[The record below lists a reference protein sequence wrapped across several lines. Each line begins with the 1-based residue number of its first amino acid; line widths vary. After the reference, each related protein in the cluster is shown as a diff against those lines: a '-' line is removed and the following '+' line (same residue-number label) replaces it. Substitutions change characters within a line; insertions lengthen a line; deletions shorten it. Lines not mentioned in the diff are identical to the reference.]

1 MNIEQQN
8 WFSTPIWQVETEL
21 PLSELRTLVKKIR
34 EKDPEGTKI
43 SNVGGWQS
51 RAYPNVCSKYEKDY
65 GIADVMKP
73 VIDLLNNLVLDC
85 LYKLI
90 KGATVEQQLG
100 IPDDIKLINFWFNVN
115 SRGNFNNLHN
125 HRGGI
130 ISGVLYILIPDD
142 NCGGISFQRT
152 DKEIQ
157 YYLPPFLDKHNE
169 FTSSMLTIKP
179 KEGSLVLFPSWFNHR
194 VEPSQS
200 ENSRVSMSFNYTF
213 TNFLGWGWE
222 T

>member
-8 WFSTPIWQVETEL
+8 WFATPIWQVKTEL
-21 PLSELRTLVKKIR
+21 PLGELRTLVKKIR
-34 EKDPEGTKI
+34 KKDPKGTII

-51 RAYPNVCSKYEKDY
+51 RAYPNVCSKHEKDY
-65 GIADVMKP
+65 GIANVMKP
-73 VIDLLNNLVLDC
+73 VIDLLNNIV
-85 LYKLI
+85 
-90 KGATVEQQLG
+90 GATVEQRLD
-100 IPDDIKLINFWFNVN
+100 ISDDIKLANFWFNVN
-115 SRGNFNNLHN
+115 NRGNYNSLHN

-142 NCGGISFQRT
+142 NCGGITFERT
-152 DKEIQ
+152 DKELQ

-169 FTSSMLTIKP
+169 FTSSMVTVKP

-200 ENSRVSMSFNYTF
+200 QNSRVSMSFNYTF
-213 TNFLGWGWE
+213 TNFLGWE

>member
-1 MNIEQQN
+1 
-8 WFSTPIWQVETEL
+8 
-21 PLSELRTLVKKIR
+21 
-34 EKDPEGTKI
+34 
-43 SNVGGWQS
+43 
-51 RAYPNVCSKYEKDY
+51 
-65 GIADVMKP
+65 
-73 VIDLLNNLVLDC
+73 
-85 LYKLI
+85 
-90 KGATVEQQLG
+90 
-100 IPDDIKLINFWFNVN
+100 
-115 SRGNFNNLHN
+115 
-125 HRGGI
+125 
-130 ISGVLYILIPDD
+130 LIPDD

-169 FTSSMLTIKP
+169 FTSSMVTIKP

>member
-8 WFSTPIWQVETEL
+8 WFATPVWQVETEL
-21 PLSELRTLVKKIR
+21 PLGEVKTLVKKIR
-34 EKDPEGTKI
+34 KKDPKGTKI
-43 SNVGGWQS
+43 SNEGGWQS
-51 RAYPNVCSKYEKDY
+51 RAYPNVCSKHEKDY
-65 GIADVMKP
+65 GIANVMKP
-73 VIDLLNNLVLDC
+73 IIDLLNNIV
-85 LYKLI
+85 
-90 KGATVEQQLG
+90 GATVEQRLD
-100 IPDDIKLINFWFNVN
+100 ISDDIKLANFWFNVN
-115 SRGNFNNLHN
+115 SRGNYNSLHN

-142 NCGGISFQRT
+142 NCGGITFERT
-152 DKEIQ
+152 DKELQ

-169 FTSSMLTIKP
+169 FTSSMVTVKP

-200 ENSRVSMSFNYTF
+200 QNSRVSMSFNYTF
-213 TNFLGWGWE
+213 TDFLGWE